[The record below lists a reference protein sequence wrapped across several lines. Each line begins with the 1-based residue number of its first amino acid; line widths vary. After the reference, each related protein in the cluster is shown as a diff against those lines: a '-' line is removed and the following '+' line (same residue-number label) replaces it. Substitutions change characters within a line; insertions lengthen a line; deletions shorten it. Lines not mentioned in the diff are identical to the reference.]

1 MAPLVPYLLVAIVGD
16 MVGLI
21 ALGVSAQLDRWS
33 ASDVGTSANLARAR
47 ATNRLLSEGK
57 GTALDI
63 AIDKDQERKSDKLE
77 TRAKRVNVIS
87 VITGVVSLVALLV
100 AFSVLAL
107 GIWHVTGAVLGTDK
121 RPPPIAAPKIP
132 PTSPARTAPPP

>member
-1 MAPLVPYLLVAIVGD
+1 MTLAAWIQHILDQPSPREMAPLVPYLLVAIVGD

-77 TRAKRVNVIS
+77 TRAKRVNRGGFGIS
-87 VITGVVSLVALLV
+87 DR
-100 AFSVLAL
+100 
-107 GIWHVTGAVLGTDK
+107 GISGFRAGRRNRRDEIYEEAET
-121 RPPPIAAPKIP
+121 
-132 PTSPARTAPPP
+132 